1 MTADAVGGV
10 WQYALDLSS
19 ALVSRGVDVTLAVM
33 GPPPSPTQRDEAT
46 AQGLSLVDGEY
57 RLEWME
63 DPWDD
68 VARAGEWLIDLDRR
82 VRPDVVHLNGYAHGA
97 LPWRGAAVIAAHS
110 CVRSWWRAV
119 HGADAPASWD
129 RYSRA
134 VADGLRAARLV
145 VAPSQD
151 MLNAL
156 HDHYG
161 PLGDSCVIPNGRAG
175 VELGPPD
182 PESKSPIVFS
192 AGRLWDPA
200 KNVEA
205 LCAAAA
211 HLAWPVYVAGEAAP
225 PACAADGGSGAR
237 CVYQLGRLTS
247 REVRE
252 WCARASIYALP
263 ARYEPFG
270 LSVLEAAAAGCALVL
285 GDIASLRENWSGAA
299 LFVPPDDSRALAGTI
314 ERLIADPAERRSL
327 GSLAFSRAREF
338 TVERMTDGYLYAYER
353 ALTPAPLVA

>member
-10 WQYALDLSS
+10 WQYAVDLSS

-33 GPPPSPTQRDEAT
+33 GPPPSTTQRDEART
-46 AQGLSLVDGEY
+46 HGLSLTEGEY

-63 DPWDD
+63 DPWQD
-68 VARAGEWLIDLDRR
+68 VTRAGEWLIDLEDRI
-82 VRPDVVHLNGYAHGA
+82 RPDVVHLNGYAHGA
-97 LPWRGAAVIAAHS
+97 LPWRAAPVVVAHS

-119 HGADAPASWD
+119 HGSDAPASWD

-145 VAPSQD
+145 VAPTQD
-151 MLNAL
+151 MLNAI

-175 VELGPPD
+175 VELAPPD
-182 PESKSPIVFS
+182 PESKSAIVFS

-200 KNVEA
+200 KNVET
-205 LCAAAA
+205 LCAAAP
-211 HLAWPVYVAGEAAP
+211 HLSWPVYVAGEAAP
-225 PACAADGGSGAR
+225 AACATGGDSGGN
-237 CVYQLGRLTS
+237 CVHRLGRLTS

-270 LSVLEAAAAGCALVL
+270 LSVLEAAACGCALVL

-299 LFVPPDDSRALAGTI
+299 LFVRPDDSRALGDTI
-314 ERLIADPAERRSL
+314 ERLIADPAQRRSL
-327 GSLAFSRAREF
+327 GSMAVTRAREF
-338 TVERMTDGYLYAYER
+338 TVERMTNAYLRAYER